1 MRSLDSRTTIS
12 VALTLVGFALAGCAP
27 SPQTPATAPGSS
39 PMVDPLPSWNE
50 APARQSI
57 VDFVARVTDPASAD
71 FVPEAERIAVFDNDG
86 TLWSEQ
92 PAYFQ
97 LFFAMDRVLEMA
109 DDHPEWR
116 GKQPFRAVID
126 GDMEALKA
134 AGEHGLVE
142 IVAATHSGMT
152 TTEFQAAVRRWIDSA
167 RHPTTGRPYT
177 EMVFQPMLEVLDF
190 LRANGFET
198 FIVSGGGIDFL
209 RVWAEEVYGIP
220 PEQVVGSSVVT
231 KYELKDGSPALVR
244 LPEID
249 FVDDKAGKPVGIDR
263 HIGRRPIAAF
273 GNSDGDLQMLQWTT
287 VGQPGA
293 RLGVIVHHT
302 DGEREWAYDRD
313 SHIGRLDAALDE
325 TPTRGWSV
333 IDMARDWKVIYPFEL
348 PAGS

>member
-27 SPQTPATAPGSS
+27 SPQQTPETAGPAGTA
-39 PMVDPLPSWNE
+39 DPLPSWNE

-142 IVAATHSGMT
+142 IVAATHTGMT
-152 TTEFQAAVRRWIDSA
+152 TAEFQAAVRRWIDSA